1 MQNNTKLIVFGVK
14 AWEIH
19 ITSHIMS
26 SDTMESTKSGDD
38 SSVVIVTPAETE
50 PEVKQEK
57 TEEAKTESTDG
68 KPTKTPSQVTSFIN
82 ADKDKSEEKKDE
94 DKKDGDEE
102 KKEEEKEKVMVG
114 LLADTKDLYA
124 KYDEHGDRS
133 WTDKYPTDLEEA
145 AENEETQKYAVIIR
159 KSKSTPARIP
169 LSTLT
174 LTQ

>member
-1 MQNNTKLIVFGVK
+1 M
-14 AWEIH
+14 
-19 ITSHIMS
+19 

-50 PEVKQEK
+50 PEVKEEK
-57 TEEAKTESTDG
+57 TETKTESTDG
-68 KPTKTPSQVTSFIN
+68 KPEYSTPQTTSLVNIS
-82 ADKDKSEEKKDE
+82 KDKSEEKKDE

-102 KKEEEKEKVMVG
+102 KKEEEKKKVMVG

-159 KSKSTPARIP
+159 KSKSTPTSMP
-169 LSTLT
+169 LNLLT
-174 LTQ
+174 PTK